1 MRTLVFAGWIR
12 ELPGS
17 KECVKNRKGAKPVTF
32 PSPIDEKNALGAKR
46 INGDNEKAKLIKC
59 CNGL

>member
-1 MRTLVFAGWIR
+1 VFAGWIR

-17 KECVKNRKGAKPVTF
+17 KECVKNRKRAKPVTF
-32 PSPIDEKNALGAKR
+32 PSPIVYEKDALGAKR
-46 INGDNEKAKLIKC
+46 INVDNGKAKLIKC